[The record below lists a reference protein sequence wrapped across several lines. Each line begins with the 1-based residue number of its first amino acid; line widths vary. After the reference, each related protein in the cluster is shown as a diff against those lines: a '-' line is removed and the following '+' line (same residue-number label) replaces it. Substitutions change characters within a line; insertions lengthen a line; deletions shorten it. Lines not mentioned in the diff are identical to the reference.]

1 MNFVSVRK
9 INQKEIRK
17 RKKEVP
23 RAPPDHFLGYK
34 YPKNTLKKRQ
44 NFAPRRLLKKKRYR
58 GRFLAPTS

>member
-23 RAPPDHFLGYK
+23 RAPRPTIFWGTSTRK
-34 YPKNTLKKRQ
+34 TRSKNGKILPLED
-44 NFAPRRLLKKKRYR
+44 F
-58 GRFLAPTS
+58 

>member
-23 RAPPDHFLGYK
+23 RAPRPTIFLGTSAQK
-34 YPKNTLKKRQ
+34 TRSKNGKI
-44 NFAPRRLLKKKRYR
+44 LLLED
-58 GRFLAPTS
+58 F